1 MLSNI
6 PCLFVTAFTLVS
18 ESSLVRACQRSC
30 LAYFSRTCFSQPL
43 QGAQPLVTS
52 NVRLEARGRMY
63 DLDVYG
69 GVMIVRADNDDVNE
83 IEDFRDKV
91 IGAGTSTKP
100 VSFICFAT

>member
-1 MLSNI
+1 
-6 PCLFVTAFTLVS
+6 
-18 ESSLVRACQRSC
+18 
-30 LAYFSRTCFSQPL
+30 
-43 QGAQPLVTS
+43 
-52 NVRLEARGRMY
+52 MY